1 MNCFVRHIKM
11 TKMAPFGS
19 NLVIG
24 DEPAVLLHLH
34 GNVHYLPVPGDGG
47 VSMVMVVG
55 MGQVRVV
62 TMVRVVTAYCRNA
75 VRIISSVMPYP

>member
-1 MNCFVRHIKM
+1 
-11 TKMAPFGS
+11 
-19 NLVIG
+19 
-24 DEPAVLLHLH
+24 
-34 GNVHYLPVPGDGG
+34 
-47 VSMVMVVG
+47 MVMVVG